1 GALELSAYTEGAQQ
15 EVLGL
20 AGARVVAENQ
30 EACANLFGSIVA
42 ARPNHLQLRL
52 LDLDGKERLRLDR
65 RGDQIVRVPEE
76 GLQDK
81 SSRPY
86 FQQGLQL
93 APGQV
98 GVTAIELNK
107 ERGKLDVPHLPVT
120 RFCTPVVGSP
130 RRLLILNLDMR
141 PVLQEL
147 RRQGLMLVDGD
158 GYFLVHPDPSHE
170 FGRDL
175 GTPYR
180 FAREFPDW
188 TGLLDQSGKEY
199 RASSYAVASETVN
212 LGQHPLTV
220 IAWQPAEEFAGPL
233 QAVRRVSLLVGLTTA
248 AAALLLGL
256 WWVRS
261 ITGPISLLA
270 RQAEEF
276 GKGKRPEFV
285 IGPAPREMEHLAGT
299 FQAMA
304 EEVVER
310 DRELR
315 RSNQDLRFFAAAA
328 SHDLQTPI
336 RSIVTNAELIQRRH
350 AASLEPA
357 AQERLERVRQSA
369 IRMKRLTEDLTIFT
383 SSAIEPQQVEKVSTL
398 SLVTGLVDELDLR
411 DCIEVGDLPDIRG
424 DESQL
429 RRVFSNLLSN
439 AAKYSREE
447 PRIRV
452 RAEPDQGGWR
462 FEVADNG
469 VGIDPQYQ
477 EKIFLPFQ
485 RLEADNPKPGSGL
498 GLAIV

>member
-1 GALELSAYTEGAQQ
+1 
-15 EVLGL
+15 
-20 AGARVVAENQ
+20 
-30 EACANLFGSIVA
+30 
-42 ARPNHLQLRL
+42 
-52 LDLDGKERLRLDR
+52 
-65 RGDQIVRVPEE
+65 
-76 GLQDK
+76 
-81 SSRPY
+81 
-86 FQQGLQL
+86 
-93 APGQV
+93 
-98 GVTAIELNK
+98 
-107 ERGKLDVPHLPVT
+107 
-120 RFCTPVVGSP
+120 
-130 RRLLILNLDMR
+130 
-141 PVLQEL
+141 
-147 RRQGLMLVDGD
+147 
-158 GYFLVHPDPSHE
+158 
-170 FGRDL
+170 
-175 GTPYR
+175 
-180 FAREFPDW
+180 
-188 TGLLDQSGKEY
+188 
-199 RASSYAVASETVN
+199 
-212 LGQHPLTV
+212 
-220 IAWQPAEEFAGPL
+220 
-233 QAVRRVSLLVGLTTA
+233 
-248 AAALLLGL
+248 
-256 WWVRS
+256 
-261 ITGPISLLA
+261 
-270 RQAEEF
+270 
-276 GKGKRPEFV
+276 
-285 IGPAPREMEHLAGT
+285 MEHLAGT

-411 DCIEVGDLPDIRG
+411 DCIEVGDLPDILG

-498 GLAIV
+498 GLAIVKRVIERHGGRVWFESEKGEGTRFFFWLPGPQS